1 MILQRRNAGREYPYQ
16 QVQESCGKTLYECE
30 VKTYSETEK
39 MRNEVKIDFHTH
51 GKLAKKLPFSADY
64 TDWLFREARRAGLD
78 ALCLTEHF
86 NTLGFDEV
94 YRYIEGRCTRE
105 GDSLVTEDGFRIF
118 PGMEVDIAEG
128 GHTLVTGPLE
138 CILEMNRRLEPNKAK
153 GNFLPFDKWS
163 EMVSEYPVLFGA
175 GHPYREG
182 GNIPSLPVEM
192 LKRFMFLDINGKD
205 LAEDCDGTWKKMR
218 RLSKKLNRPL
228 VAGSDT
234 HQSPQ
239 YGCVYNVFERE
250 AYTVEE
256 LFRQIQAGKYE
267 IKMSDNLS
275 FQVETAGI
283 LKRSLKEIHALGGD
297 YVGVL
302 LKGAEI

>member
-30 VKTYSETEK
+30 VKTYSETER

-228 VAGSDT
+228 VAG
-234 HQSPQ
+234 QE
-239 YGCVYNVFERE
+239 C
-250 AYTVEE
+250 TVDA
-256 LFRQIQAGKYE
+256 LNTDCK
-267 IKMSDNLS
+267 IKPFIVHFCAS
-275 FQVETAGI
+275 Q
-283 LKRSLKEIHALGGD
+283 
-297 YVGVL
+297 
-302 LKGAEI
+302 